1 MHTARY
7 LDFIQDIDLFI
18 KKEVI
23 KKVGEVH
30 EGFVFGGSDMYHNS
44 LQFKQ
49 KIMHKVVLEHSK
61 IRQSNKDTNPN
72 LDKLHFARQVS
83 TLVILHY
90 FGYCTIIE

>member
-1 MHTARY
+1 MVSLCNRVQKKDREHCILSIHTIFENMHTARY

-44 LQFKQ
+44 LQFTPSMP
-49 KIMHKVVLEHSK
+49 ILFGHVVL
-61 IRQSNKDTNPN
+61 
-72 LDKLHFARQVS
+72 
-83 TLVILHY
+83 
-90 FGYCTIIE
+90 FGLKFLYRL